1 MKCPKCNLNNPAK
14 SHFCSKCGTK
24 LSLKAP
30 PKKAAGKRTPK
41 KKSYVSNTKTV
52 RAKTAAEELTTGST
66 FAGRYQVIE
75 ELGKGGMGNI
85 YKVLDTKVNEK
96 IALKLINMETSSDEK
111 TIERFSNEL
120 KLARKVSHRNIC
132 RMYDLGE
139 EQGTHYITMEF
150 VAGEDLKNSITR
162 MGPLTPA
169 RAVSIAKQLCKGL
182 AEAHKSGV
190 IHRDLK
196 PQNIMIDS
204 KGNGRIMDFGIART
218 LKGEGLTAE
227 GMVIGTPEYMAPEQ
241 VEGKEVDQRTDI
253 YSLGA
258 ILYEMLTGRVP
269 FVGKSPISIAFKHK
283 TEKPKDPRM
292 FNDQIPEDFSRL
304 VLKCMEKDKAKRFQN
319 VDELYAELESV
330 EENIPTSEQVLP
342 KRKPTTTKQIT
353 LTFTWWK
360 FIVPFLFLAGVL
372 VLLLVPFGKTGL
384 DVDPNRFMV
393 AIFENQTGEGS
404 LDSYGRVAAD
414 WITQSLSQIEKGDVV
429 PVSDTIESLRTLG
442 VETGGT
448 QKIAQLRDLA
458 RKTDSGTLIS
468 GAYTLADGILQFDT
482 HIIDAN
488 KGKLIHTLEAV
499 SGPGEAPMEVIETLR
514 QRIMGTLSIYFTQI
528 PSRARRLL
536 QPPLFEA
543 YQEYLNGMDAFGED
557 YSLALTHFEN
567 AFEIDPEFPA
577 PCIRMAVIY
586 DHKSEFAKAESMINL
601 ANERRE
607 RLSQFER
614 FMLDAFVA
622 KLQGNYVESL
632 EFFRQAE
639 KLAPDDYVLNYLIGL
654 EALKLNRPHE
664 TVDTF
669 KKIDIPEFVKSY
681 EVGACR
687 FRVLAVAH
695 HIRGEYLKEFEEV
708 SKGQNYFP
716 DDVSLRVGR
725 VRALAALG
733 RVQEVAEVIEESL
746 ALVEQPEAPGEI
758 MLEAAQELRAH
769 GYMDESKEI
778 ANRAVSWYQSRIP
791 EEASSEEQRS
801 DLAFAHYVA
810 EQWENAQKLFKELA
824 DEHPGNIEYK
834 AFLGRLAARMENRKE
849 ALKISDELAGMDQL
863 YLFGAHSYSRACIA
877 SLLGEQEQA
886 VVLLREA
893 FTQGR
898 PYGAYLHRD
907 IDLES
912 LREYPPFQELL
923 WPNR

>member
-1 MKCPKCNLNNPAK
+1 MKCPKCDLKNPEK
-14 SHFCSKCGTK
+14 SHFCSKCGTR
-24 LSLKAP
+24 LSLKQP
-30 PKKAAGKRTPK
+30 PQKVLRKKTPK
-41 KKSYVSNTKTV
+41 KKNYVSNTKTI
-52 RAKTAAEELTTGST
+52 RAKTAAEELTTGGT

-85 YKVLDTKVNEK
+85 YKVLDTKINEK
-96 IALKLINMETSSDEK
+96 IALKLINMETASDEQ

-150 VAGEDLKNSITR
+150 VPGEDLKNSITR
-162 MGPLTPA
+162 MGPLTPG
-169 RAVSIAKQLCKGL
+169 RAISIAKQLCKGL

-196 PQNIMIDS
+196 PQNVMIDS

-269 FVGKSPISIAFKHK
+269 FRGKSPISIAFKHK
-283 TEKPKDPRM
+283 TEKPKDPRVY
-292 FNDQIPEDFSRL
+292 NDQIPEDFSRL

-319 VDELYAELESV
+319 VDELYEELESV
-330 EENIPTSEQVLP
+330 EENIPTTERVLP
-342 KRKPTTTKQIT
+342 KKKPTTTKQIT

-360 FIVPFLFLAGVL
+360 FIAP
-372 VLLLVPFGKTGL
+372 VLLLVAALVILLVPFSRKGL

-414 WITQSLSQIEKGDVV
+414 WITQSLSQIEEGEAV

-442 VETGGT
+442 IETGGT
-448 QKIAQLRDLA
+448 QKLARLRDLA
-458 RKTDSGTLIS
+458 KKTDSGTIIS
-468 GAYTLADGILQFDT
+468 GFYTLTGGILQFNT
-482 HIIDAN
+482 NIIDAN
-488 KGKLIHTLEAV
+488 RGKPIHTLESV
-499 SGPGEAPMEVIETLR
+499 SGPGESPMEVIETLR
-514 QRIMGTLSIYFTQI
+514 QRIMGTLAIYFSQI

-536 QPPLFEA
+536 QAPLFEA
-543 YQEYLNGMDAFGED
+543 YQEYLNGMDAFGQD
-557 YSLALTHFEN
+557 YSQALIHFEH
-567 AFEIDPEFPA
+567 AVEIDPEFPA
-577 PCIRMAVIY
+577 PCIRMAIIY
-586 DHKSEFAKAESMINL
+586 DHKDEFAKAESMVNL

-607 RLSQFER
+607 RLNLFER
-614 FMLDAFVA
+614 HMLDAFVA
-622 KLQGNYVESL
+622 RFQGNYAESL

-639 KLAPDDYVLNYLIGL
+639 TLAPEDYVLNYLIGF
-654 EALKLNRPHE
+654 EAIRLNRPQE

-669 KKIDIPEFVKSY
+669 KKIEIPEFVNSY
-681 EVGACR
+681 EVGAWR
-687 FRVLAVAH
+687 FKVIAKAH
-695 HIRGEYLKEFEEV
+695 HILGEYLKEFENI
-708 SKGQNYFP
+708 SQGQDYFP
-716 DDVSLRVGR
+716 DNISLHVGR

-733 RVQEVAEVIEESL
+733 RVQEVVEAIEKSL
-746 ALVEQPEAPGEI
+746 TLTQQPEAPGEI

-769 GYMDESKEI
+769 GYLNESKEI
-778 ANRAVSWYQSRIP
+778 ANRAVSWYQSRVS
-791 EEASSEEQRS
+791 EEAVGEKQRS
-801 DLAFAHYVA
+801 DLAFALYVA
-810 EQWENAQKLFKELA
+810 EQWENSKKLFKNLA
-824 DEHPGNIEYK
+824 EEHPGNMEYR
-834 AFLGRLAARMENRKE
+834 AFLGRLAARLENRKE
-849 ALKISDELAGMDQL
+849 ALKISDELAKIEQP
-863 YLFGAHSYSRACIA
+863 YLFGAHTYSRACIA

-898 PYGAYLHRD
+898 PYGTYLHRD
-907 IDLES
+907 IDLEP

-923 WPNR
+923 WPDR